1 MNNNLFIESNLPDTL
16 SEKELLSYFEKM
28 HNGDEDAREIIIKHN
43 LRLVINRVTK
53 KFSLFPYEKQDLVSI
68 GMIGLI
74 NSVDTFDI
82 TKNLKFSTYA
92 AKCIDNGI
100 LNELKSNNKKLKQE
114 KSINSK
120 VTTDKNGN
128 ELTLEDISSE
138 SIDFTEDY
146 EKQEIIKVLIQLI
159 DKLEGRK
166 KEELIL
172 YFYKGYN
179 EEQIAAYYNITKKAV
194 SQMLRSTLQDI
205 ANELKEQGLIEN
217 YSIRLRFKDRKNYN
231 NIEL

>member
-1 MNNNLFIESNLPDTL
+1 
-16 SEKELLSYFEKM
+16 
-28 HNGDEDAREIIIKHN
+28 
-43 LRLVINRVTK
+43 
-53 KFSLFPYEKQDLVSI
+53 
-68 GMIGLI
+68 MIGLI
-74 NSVDTFDI
+74 NSVDTFDT

-92 AKCIDNGI
+92 AKCIDNSI

-138 SIDFTEDY
+138 SIDFTENY

-179 EEQIAAYYNITKKAV
+179 EEQIATYYNITKKAV
-194 SQMLRSTLQDI
+194 SQMLRSTLQEI